1 VLCVLLQFCVQWA
14 DLACC
19 IGAGNYYDQSAQDNI
34 SPCQNLDDYN
44 PYNYQEWAQVRMAL

>member
-1 VLCVLLQFCVQWA
+1 VLCVLLQFCVQRA
-14 DLACC
+14 DLACY

>member
-1 VLCVLLQFCVQWA
+1 VQWA
-14 DLACC
+14 DLACY

-44 PYNYQEWAQVRMAL
+44 PYNYQEWAQVRCRCSGTYMYGVC